1 MTFQDSGSSTRTQ
14 VESLGGRGQEEL
26 SALTSTSA
34 SVRSGESPVPRFEAS
49 HDGCE
54 RRPWHS
60 AWETPYRAAST
71 PPPSPPAPAAANT
84 ASGAATASGGTP
96 EHAESGIRAS
106 EAGGPQCDS
115 PPHRRL
121 GDPRVPRA
129 SEEDKRHA
137 QQQCKLQEMLL
148 VSPVLPLGD
157 SDSEDCWPLRLA
169 RVPSVE
175 MLQQLRGG
183 AKKSQSPIG
192 PLSAAAAN
200 SATPAETVAAIEAT
214 TPDRT
219 TAANGGDEVPSVVAP
234 QKTNGSSTRTNDA
247 IENCDVSD
255 ESSSHSSSRSNS
267 ITSRNSKPQQVSKFP
282 YIPDVPCTF
291 LGSVKSGGNKS
302 VSPSG
307 VCVRRQSPEGATT
320 RTEAA
325 SAASAVNAGAN
336 RIFTRDAVGI
346 DAEPLADRGPNSACG
361 HCLISHRD
369 TDSRFID
376 RNAEN
381 QRKGGSVPF
390 LEEASAE
397 LFATANCPQ
406 EKTALSTVIADEMPL
421 PAGTGLDLHG
431 TFQQKE
437 HNGTQR
443 QNELRCM
450 LQQHPDGQCETVQK
464 QGKNQPQQ
472 ETHVQQPQKPRDF
485 VRRLALGLLMK
496 HRSHGKERTAW
507 LSRKSSKRSN
517 QSETPQQTQMQN
529 RKDDKQENQ
538 QQQKQEEQDDV
549 EWESCCLLQPADE
562 KKDRGAALSSSSS
575 GMEWG
580 GSRRTPSRLQRMAFS
595 MGCFGE
601 AAQRRMEI
609 QRENSPPLTPS
620 QYKAWRKQ
628 QEVPPGTI
636 SATVKFCR
644 GRLRHD
650 WHIHQLAFRLLG
662 SPSLQR
668 FFSYR
673 VSGLIDV

>member
-14 VESLGGRGQEEL
+14 GESLGGRGQEEL

-34 SVRSGESPVPRFEAS
+34 SVRSGESPLPRFEAS

-60 AWETPYRAAST
+60 AWETPYRAAAT
-71 PPPSPPAPAAANT
+71 PPPSPPAPAAANS
-84 ASGAATASGGTP
+84 ASGAATAAGGTP
-96 EHAESGIRAS
+96 EHAESEIGVPETGA
-106 EAGGPQCDS
+106 PQCVS

-121 GDPRVPRA
+121 GDLRVPRA

-157 SDSEDCWPLRLA
+157 SDSEDRWPLRLA

-175 MLQQLRGG
+175 MLQQLRGA
-183 AKKSQSPIG
+183 AKRNQSPIK
-192 PLSAAAAN
+192 PLSPAAAN
-200 SATPAETVAAIEAT
+200 SAAPAENVAAIEAT
-214 TPDRT
+214 APELT
-219 TAANGGDEVPSVVAP
+219 TAANGGDEARSVVAP
-234 QKTNGSSTRTNDA
+234 QKTSGSSTRTNDTC
-247 IENCDVSD
+247 EDCDVSD
-255 ESSSHSSSRSNS
+255 ESSSHSSSRSSSN
-267 ITSRNSKPQQVSKFP
+267 TSRHGKPQRPSKFP
-282 YIPDVPCTF
+282 YIPDIPCTF
-291 LGSVKSGGNKS
+291 LSSIKFRASKS

-307 VCVRRQSPEGATT
+307 ICVRRGSPEGATA

-325 SAASAVNAGAN
+325 SAASALNAGAK
-336 RIFTRDAVGI
+336 RMFTGDDVRI
-346 DAEPLADRGPNSACG
+346 DAQPLADRGPNSACG
-361 HCLISHRD
+361 HCLIAHRD
-369 TDSRFID
+369 SDSRVID
-376 RNAEN
+376 RNTEN
-381 QRKGGSVPF
+381 QRRGGSVPS

-397 LFATANCPQ
+397 LFATANRPQ
-406 EKTALSTVIADEMPL
+406 EKTAVSTVIADEML
-421 PAGTGLDLHG
+421 PPASTGLDLHG
-431 TFQQKE
+431 AFQQKE

-464 QGKNQPQQ
+464 QGQNQPQQ

-507 LSRKSSKRSN
+507 LRRKSSSRSN
-517 QSETPQQTQMQN
+517 QSETPQQTQLQN
-529 RKDDKQENQ
+529 RKDEKQEHQ
-538 QQQKQEEQDDV
+538 QQHQQQEQDDI

-562 KKDRGAALSSSSS
+562 KKDRGAALNSSSS

-580 GSRRTPSRLQRMAFS
+580 GSRRAPSRLQRMAFS

-609 QRENSPPLTPS
+609 QRENSPSLTPS
-620 QYKAWRKQ
+620 QYKARRKQ
-628 QEVPPGTI
+628 QEVPPGTF

-644 GRLRHD
+644 GKLRGD
-650 WHIHQLAFRLLG
+650 WHLHQRAL
-662 SPSLQR
+662 
-668 FFSYR
+668 
-673 VSGLIDV
+673 